1 MATPVEFMKIV
12 FIPAF
17 ISLSLFLSITYLV
30 RPAVRRYQERYEQY
44 LPLHAISGSL
54 AQRTKSLK
62 TRIGDRIMAFI
73 SPRFNIYD
81 RGIDIDTGE
90 ELFDDDDGP
99 PDMLNFDFRDIQRR
113 REQLRREVGDMEGAR
128 TSGEEDYG
136 EAA

>member
-1 MATPVEFMKIV
+1 
-12 FIPAF
+12 
-17 ISLSLFLSITYLV
+17 
-30 RPAVRRYQERYEQY
+30 
-44 LPLHAISGSL
+44 
-54 AQRTKSLK
+54 
-62 TRIGDRIMAFI
+62 MAFI
-73 SPRFNIYD
+73 LSRFNIYD

-113 REQLRREVGDMEGAR
+113 REQLRREMGDMEGAR